1 MSRASVL
8 VVEDD
13 EPVRSAVADGL
24 RAGGFTVA
32 AVECAEDGRRHV
44 ARSRV
49 DLVVLDIG
57 LPDMSGLDLCRLL
70 RADDELLPILILSAR
85 DAVTDRVAG
94 LEAGADDYLVKPF
107 ALAELLARLQA
118 LHRRSGLV
126 DSLGTEHGPLVVGD
140 VTVDVDRRMASVNG
154 VGLELTR
161 REFDLLATLARNH
174 DLVLS
179 RFTLLEKVWGYDFE
193 VETNVVDVFVG
204 YLRRKLAAAGATD
217 VIRTVRGVGFVIDS
231 PSASAS

>member
-1 MSRASVL
+1 MSRATVL

-13 EPVRSAVADGL
+13 EPVRSAVSDGL
-24 RAGGFTVA
+24 SASGFEVA
-32 AVECAEDGRRHV
+32 AVETAEDGRRHV
-44 ARSRV
+44 ERSRV

-57 LPDMSGLDLCRLL
+57 LPDMSGLDLCRRL
-70 RADDELLPILILSAR
+70 RADDGLLPILILSAR

-94 LEAGADDYLVKPF
+94 LAAGADDYLVKPF
-107 ALAELLARLQA
+107 ALAELVARLHA
-118 LHRRSGLV
+118 LHRRSELL
-126 DSLGTEHGPLVVGD
+126 DALGSEQNTLRVGELAI
-140 VTVDVDRRMASVNG
+140 DVDRRTAAVNG
-154 VGLELTR
+154 VDLQLTR
-161 REFDLLATLARNH
+161 REFDLLTVLARNR

-179 RFTLLEKVWGYDFE
+179 RFTLLEKVWGYNFD

-231 PSASAS
+231 PRVSAP